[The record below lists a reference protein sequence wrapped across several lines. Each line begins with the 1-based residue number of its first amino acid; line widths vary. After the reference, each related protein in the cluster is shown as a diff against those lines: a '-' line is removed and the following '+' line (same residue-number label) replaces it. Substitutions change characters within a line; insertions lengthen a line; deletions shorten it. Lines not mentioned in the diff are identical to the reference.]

1 MAKDSRYGAGPEG
14 PTPPPA
20 VLEDLD
26 MLSTLEPI
34 YRVFGQPDGR
44 GMVIRSSEP
53 VAFNPG
59 GKLVNVVEVD
69 ALDDAMQHVTVATQ
83 SVGVYPSARI
93 AEVRDQ
99 LASAGVQRIVGRG
112 GINGGKFG
120 GLPHD
125 GGWPVHRMMHW
136 VVAETETA

>member
-1 MAKDSRYGAGPEG
+1 
-14 PTPPPA
+14 
-20 VLEDLD
+20 
-26 MLSTLEPI
+26 MLSTLEPS

-44 GMVIRSSEP
+44 GMGIRSSEP

-83 SVGVYPSARI
+83 SVGVYPYARI

-99 LASAGVQRIVGRG
+99 LASAGVQRIVGLG
-112 GINGGKFG
+112 GINGGTFG
-120 GLPHD
+120 GLPPD
-125 GGWPVHRMMHW
+125 GGWPVHRTDRKS
-136 VVAETETA
+136 VVWGKRVPVRVEVGGSRRIKQTRNIKKQR